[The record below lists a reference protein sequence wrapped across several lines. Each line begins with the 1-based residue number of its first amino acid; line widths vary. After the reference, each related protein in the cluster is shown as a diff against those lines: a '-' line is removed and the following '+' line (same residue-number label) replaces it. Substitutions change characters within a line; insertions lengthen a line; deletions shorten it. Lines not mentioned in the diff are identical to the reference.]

1 MINRTSKSVKNFL
14 RDAKSLFRL
23 PVSEKYAGLILE
35 DHPFDEQLLNL
46 SHLYRV
52 SRRAYLAINGTY
64 QKKLCS
70 TMRSLSSH
78 DLFTS
83 EIEYTPALSE
93 LRWFTDYSD
102 KIADSADQVAALKRF
117 NDIALFH
124 EQNHRIVWQML
135 PPAPVKKDGLRR
147 YLNFAE
153 SLVVTLDAA
162 LGDEVG
168 KKLSVVFERM
178 NVLYRPGGESRFCKS
193 PKAQYR
199 RYLIS
204 FFCAT
209 YFLLE
214 RLHKRDI
221 LKAVNYLFPDDL
233 RLNRDAVKRALELNE
248 SFVTVT
254 NPQWQ
259 ELYWKSAAKK
269 LQKIHDHKQTAALN
283 LPPDPLDLGA
293 EISFMHQLLDYFEGD
308 GAEAIRCQ

>member
-1 MINRTSKSVKNFL
+1 
-14 RDAKSLFRL
+14 
-23 PVSEKYAGLILE
+23 
-35 DHPFDEQLLNL
+35 
-46 SHLYRV
+46 
-52 SRRAYLAINGTY
+52 
-64 QKKLCS
+64 
-70 TMRSLSSH
+70 MRSLSSH
-78 DLFTS
+78 DLFAA

-93 LRWFTDYSD
+93 LRWFVDNSEKVTDPGD
-102 KIADSADQVAALKRF
+102 EVAALKRF

-168 KKLSVVFERM
+168 KKLSPVFERM

-193 PKAQYR
+193 PKTHYR

-214 RLHKRDI
+214 RIHKRDI

-233 RLNRDAVKRALELNE
+233 RVNQDAVKRALELNE

-254 NPQWQ
+254 NPEWQ
-259 ELYWKSAAKK
+259 ELYWKLAAKK
-269 LQKIHDHKQTAALN
+269 LQKIHDRKQTVSLN
-283 LPPDPLDLGA
+283 LPADPLDLGA
-293 EISFMHQLLDYFEGD
+293 EISLVHQLLDFFESD